1 MEVYYEWNNKKD
13 RFVKTHRP
21 FRIRNRKT
29 IYRLAKNSDK
39 TKILN
44 FEIECIK
51 TEPDIYLHVPDFN
64 KFKEEIKSVDF
75 NKAKDFA
82 VVLALLEKN
91 VAGLL
96 SMSWYYNFDM
106 KCKIGLINDVWV
118 LKSYRISGIGAG
130 LINFT
135 KKKFKKLG
143 IKRIE
148 LIVGIKNL
156 AALEFYK
163 KLGFKIKKVGQAILE
178 F

>member
-1 MEVYYEWNNKKD
+1 MKVYYEWNNKKEK
-13 RFVKTHRP
+13 FVKARRP
-21 FRIRNRKT
+21 SCIKNLT
-29 IYRLAKNSDK
+29 VTYRFAMNSDK

-82 VVLALLEKN
+82 VVLALVEKK
-91 VAGLL
+91 VVGLL

-106 KCKIGLINDVWV
+106 KCKVGLVNDVWV

-143 IKRIE
+143 IKKIE

-163 KLGFKIKKVGQAILE
+163 KLGFKIRKVEQAILE